1 MKLEHIGIAVKS
13 LEESDRLFSRLL
25 GKTNYK
31 HETVEREGVTTS
43 FYAVGESKVELL
55 ESSTS
60 EGVIGRYIEKR
71 GEGVHHLAFLVE
83 DLETEI
89 ERLEAEGFS
98 FLSTTPKEGA
108 DGKLIVFLH
117 PKTTG
122 GVLVELSQEKR
133 G

>member
-55 ESSTS
+55 ESSSS

-71 GEGVHHLAFLVE
+71 GEGVGLVE
-83 DLETEI
+83 GGAVLAHGAGGAVHGDDASRG
-89 ERLEAEGFS
+89 EREREDGLRGEGVQRG
-98 FLSTTPKEGA
+98 GA
-108 DGKLIVFLH
+108 
-117 PKTTG
+117 
-122 GVLVELSQEKR
+122 
-133 G
+133 